1 MSNALT
7 SFDFEGSDLRFGTT
21 DADVPYVVASDFGKA
36 LGYRDARDA
45 TRLLDDAEKGTQ
57 IVRTPGGPQ
66 EMSVIYEDGIWELVF
81 RSTLPGAKVLKS
93 RVKEILREIR
103 KTGQYAPAPMSALDA
118 LAASVALLQ
127 EQERRTLAI
136 EAQQAQISARQAAI
150 EQRTEVL
157 EENHDRVAAIG
168 YASLR
173 KIRTDVHFLNRL
185 GRRASQIAKRDSIEI
200 SKVHSAIWGEV
211 NAWPIEVWDEA
222 LEYISTRF

>member
-1 MSNALT
+1 MSQHLT

-21 DADVPYVVASDFGKA
+21 DTDVPYVVASDFGKA

-103 KTGQYAPAPMSALDA
+103 KTGSYAPAPMSQLD
-118 LAASVALLQ
+118 LMAAAVAQLQ
-127 EQERRTLAI
+127 EQERRTFELESRTTAI
-136 EAQQAQISARQAAI
+136 E
-150 EQRTEVL
+150 E
-157 EENHDRVAAIG
+157 RVTQLDANSGWVTAMGWANVIG
-168 YASLR
+168 LTV
-173 KIRTDVHFLNRL
+173 TDNATMSRL
-185 GRRASQIAKRDSIEI
+185 GRRASAMLRAAGIEQRRQRDQRHGFVGLYPEGI
-200 SKVHSAIWGEV
+200 
-211 NAWPIEVWDEA
+211 
-222 LEYISTRF
+222 LEQAAEELNLI